1 MLFMS
6 IIGKRSFSTSTR
18 NCCYCV
24 VGPDPFNDGSPQHSQ
39 RHSFHWSVLWNSH
52 SSVHLFSHPTVL
64 ADKRD
69 APWLEITVCRVMWP
83 GGLAGRWP
91 RPWTV
96 DRTKGQN
103 EGGGVRAQGLGTG
116 QRTASGKGH
125 TFNYTTWIY
134 PSVFQLLFSFILI
147 KFRLLLLKVSKSH

>member
-6 IIGKRSFSTSTR
+6 IIGKQSFSTSTP

-24 VGPDPFNDGSPQHSQ
+24 EGPDPFNDGSPQHSQ

-52 SSVHLFSHPTVL
+52 SSVHLLSHPTVL

-69 APWLEITVCRVMWP
+69 APWLEITVCRVTWP
-83 GGLAGRWP
+83 GRLAGRWP

-96 DRTKGQN
+96 EGQN
-103 EGGGVRAQGLGTG
+103 EGGVRAQGVGDW
-116 QRTASGKGH
+116 
-125 TFNYTTWIY
+125 TTY
-134 PSVFQLLFSFILI
+134 SVRKRSHFKLYNMKICSFSLHGPTSQNRYKIW
-147 KFRLLLLKVSKSH
+147 

>member
-6 IIGKRSFSTSTR
+6 IIGKQSFSTSTPK
-18 NCCYCV
+18 CCYCV

-52 SSVHLFSHPTVL
+52 SSVHLCSHPTVL

-96 DRTKGQN
+96 DCTKDQN
-103 EGGGVRAQGLGTG
+103 EGGVRAQGLGDWTTYSI
-116 QRTASGKGH
+116 RKRSHFKLYNINICADFFFH
-125 TFNYTTWIY
+125 TDQIQG
-134 PSVFQLLFSFILI
+134 SAV
-147 KFRLLLLKVSKSH
+147 KSL